1 MRLVKGNA
9 LAAGLGLIAGCLVVL
24 IAAISINANFG
35 FPGNL
40 NLGWPPGF
48 DYTLSA
54 AFDDTNGLSHGA
66 EVVVAGTSVG
76 QVTNVVPSGRQAI
89 VTMRIDRQF
98 APMHK
103 GTVARIRYGT
113 LLAQK
118 YVELTPV

>member
-54 AFDDTNGLSHGA
+54 MR
-66 EVVVAGTSVG
+66 
-76 QVTNVVPSGRQAI
+76 PSS
-89 VTMRIDRQF
+89 T
-98 APMHK
+98 
-103 GTVARIRYGT
+103 
-113 LLAQK
+113 K
-118 YVELTPV
+118 YVFIIRSLANFN